1 MGRYECGSCG
11 CVYDEDAGDASQDV
25 SPGTP
30 FEDLPNEWLCPECGS
45 IMVPNGSCHKCTNC
59 GTTSGCS

>member
-11 CVYDEDAGDASQDV
+11 CVYDEDEGDASQGV
-25 SPGTP
+25 SGGTP

-45 IMVPNGSCHKCTNC
+45 TQDVFEETED
-59 GTTSGCS
+59 